1 VAVCVAARGI
11 PVAARAGGR
20 TASCDWAVWLGSGG
34 DLIMSDCKS
43 GDSWRLANAVVRGT
57 SHEATGLPCQD
68 YVQLDQFDLADGSG
82 RVLVVALADGA
93 GSAPRSAE
101 GAKRACDEVV
111 LSVKGDEPRLR
122 RAEGAEVAVWAAF
135 ERARRQID
143 ELAATEGVPVRDF
156 ASTLLVA
163 VVAPWGAVFGQLGDG
178 AIAFG
183 ASKELELAFQVEQEM
198 VNVTDFLTDGDAERK
213 TRVRSVT
220 GPIRRLAVSSDGL
233 TGLLIDQKLRRPHPP
248 AFDMLFAP
256 FAGEM
261 PDGDICDKLRE
272 LLGSQVVNARTDDD
286 KSLLLALRPEA
297 V

>member
-1 VAVCVAARGI
+1 MLD
-11 PVAARAGGR
+11 R
-20 TASCDWAVWLGSGG
+20 TGAN
-34 DLIMSDCKS
+34 
-43 GDSWRLANAVVRGT
+43 SWRLASAVVRGT
-57 SHEATGLPCQD
+57 SHEATDLPCQD
-68 YVQLDQFDLADGSG
+68 YVQFDQFDLADGSG
-82 RVLVVALADGA
+82 SVLVVALADGA

-111 LSVKGDEPRLR
+111 VAVKGDEPRLR
-122 RAEGAEVAVWAAF
+122 CAAGSEVAVWAAF
-135 ERARRQID
+135 ERARMQVD

-163 VVAPWGAVFGQLGDG
+163 VIAPWGAVFGQLGDG

-213 TRVRSVT
+213 IQIRSVKD
-220 GPIRRLAVSSDGL
+220 PIRRLAVSSDGL
-233 TGLLIDQKLRRPHPP
+233 TGLLIDQKMRRPHPP

-261 PDGDICDKLRE
+261 SDGDICDKLLE

-286 KSLLLALRPEA
+286 KSLLIALRPE
-297 V
+297 VV